1 MAQSKAS
8 WSRLLAM
15 LDERAL
21 RRPSFTD
28 GQEVVLGDGQSWTF
42 PRPWL
47 SLYPVRGPDGGLTLG
62 GGLSFGTPYEDLIDR
77 LVECDPGDT
86 AGRLALQ
93 FQMAAYLLDRN
104 YELADRDLRR
114 LLAIDLADPACE
126 ARWAQINQIL
136 VGRPP
141 KASADGSATP

>member
-1 MAQSKAS
+1 
-8 WSRLLAM
+8 M

-21 RRPSFTD
+21 RRPGFTD
-28 GQEVVLGDGQSWTF
+28 GPEVVLGDGQSWRF

-47 SLYPVRGPDGGLTLG
+47 LLYPVRTPDGRLTVGGRLG
-62 GGLSFGTPYEDLIDR
+62 YGTPYDDLIDR
-77 LVECDPGDT
+77 LIECDQEDT

-104 YELADRDLRR
+104 YELADHDLRR
-114 LLAIDLADPACE
+114 LLAIDLGDPECE
-126 ARWAQINQIL
+126 PRWAQINQIL

-141 KASADGSATP
+141 KPSADGSATP